1 MHYLCIVFSTLV
13 VMSQEIQT
21 SLSEM
26 PESRQLFT
34 DVCRIIDD
42 TRTRVAVYVNSE
54 VCRTNWYVGKR
65 IKEDVLYNRRAEY
78 GKQVI
83 KNLSS
88 SLTERYGSGWSV
100 STLQHCVRAAYTF
113 SETDIISA
121 CRDNSVGQPCQS
133 RPVLYSIAR

>member
-1 MHYLCIVFSTLV
+1 
-13 VMSQEIQT
+13 
-21 SLSEM
+21 M

-34 DVCRIIDD
+34 DVCSIIDD
-42 TRTRVAVYVNSE
+42 TRTRVAVYVNAE

-83 KNLSS
+83 KNLSL
-88 SLTERYGSGWSV
+88 SLTERYGGGWSV

-113 SETDIISA
+113 SEEEIVYAVRIQFSWTH
-121 CRDNSVGQPCQS
+121 
-133 RPVLYSIAR
+133 